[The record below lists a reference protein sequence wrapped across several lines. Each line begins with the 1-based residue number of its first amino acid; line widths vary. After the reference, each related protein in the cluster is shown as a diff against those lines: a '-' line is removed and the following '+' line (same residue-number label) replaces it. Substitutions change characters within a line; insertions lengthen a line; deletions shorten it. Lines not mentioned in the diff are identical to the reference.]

1 MSSLLETPPS
11 PVSPAVP
18 GEEPK
23 PPRSYA
29 GWLALIAVLLISG
42 GIWLA
47 VGRMQEQA
55 AARKAPPART
65 AQVRHGTIEV
75 TTRVSGT
82 TTARNS
88 AIVVAPRLRSPDS
101 GRAMSLIKL
110 AGNGTMVKQGDV
122 VAEFDPT
129 NIRDHLDDVRDLL
142 AERRNVIEKL
152 RVQQELELVVL
163 RQRLKVARAVSE
175 KARLDLRTGEVR
187 SAIQREQYKLAV
199 EEADVLVRELQT
211 QIQLKAGAQAA
222 EMRIAQIAEKL
233 EIDHVARHEDDE
245 RRLKVYAPMDG
256 MVVVLARDSHQGER
270 KTYDRGDLISPGTP
284 FLQVVNRN
292 SLQVEGTINQAEVT
306 RFKLGQKATIGFD
319 AYPGRRYSGEVTS
332 IGAIATAS
340 GRQQYYIRS
349 IPLRVRIDETDQQI
363 IPDLSAYANVVL
375 ERIDDALVIPEGAV
389 EKNGEEAFVDVKSGE
404 SFVRRAVQLGPS
416 DGVSVAVTE
425 GLADGDVVRLTQTK

>member
-110 AGNGTMVKQGDV
+110 AGNGTMAAGILP
-122 VAEFDPT
+122 PT
-129 NIRDHLDDVRDLL
+129 ADNL
-142 AERRNVIEKL
+142 AKWI
-152 RVQQELELVVL
+152 
-163 RQRLKVARAVSE
+163 
-175 KARLDLRTGEVR
+175 
-187 SAIQREQYKLAV
+187 
-199 EEADVLVRELQT
+199 
-211 QIQLKAGAQAA
+211 
-222 EMRIAQIAEKL
+222 
-233 EIDHVARHEDDE
+233 
-245 RRLKVYAPMDG
+245 
-256 MVVVLARDSHQGER
+256 
-270 KTYDRGDLISPGTP
+270 
-284 FLQVVNRN
+284 RN
-292 SLQVEGTINQAEVT
+292 SSD
-306 RFKLGQKATIGFD
+306 FK
-319 AYPGRRYSGEVTS
+319 PGSLMP
-332 IGAIATAS
+332 AHATAT
-340 GRQQYYIRS
+340 
-349 IPLRVRIDETDQQI
+349 LNDQ
-363 IPDLSAYANVVL
+363 DLQ
-375 ERIDDALVIPEGAV
+375 ALVAYLQSL
-389 EKNGEEAFVDVKSGE
+389 K
-404 SFVRRAVQLGPS
+404 
-416 DGVSVAVTE
+416 
-425 GLADGDVVRLTQTK
+425 